1 MLSTSYF
8 LNIAR
13 FHHMNPKEMI
23 RKYTYLVV
31 HFNIS
36 ELNNFIKN
44 GSHPSVYEQT
54 RFFVRNYYSACS
66 ANLNDHYYIQINCI
80 NQQHLQRK
88 RFFSKYIIG
97 ALLH

>member
-1 MLSTSYF
+1 MAFNSAKLCPFLEAQMPPLDEASIALKLMLSTSYF
-8 LNIAR
+8 LYIAR

-44 GSHPSVYEQT
+44 GSHPSV
-54 RFFVRNYYSACS
+54 
-66 ANLNDHYYIQINCI
+66 
-80 NQQHLQRK
+80 
-88 RFFSKYIIG
+88 
-97 ALLH
+97 